1 MTKERF
7 DNELMYQIS
16 INPFK
21 VMLKRK
27 IISEEDFK
35 KVDEFLKEKYHPIFV
50 SNINFYSLDNTKE

>member
-16 INPFK
+16 IHPFK